1 MIPIYL
7 PMKIISPGIH
17 GIIDYL
23 VVLFLWISPTVF
35 GMDHTIA
42 VYTYALGTVHLI
54 LTLFT
59 NYSAGVFKIIPLP
72 LHGLIELL
80 VGIVLV
86 IIAYTLL
93 RNDEVAKTFYAAF
106 GVAVLAV
113 FLLSDYRNP
122 VKAPT
127 Q

>member
-1 MIPIYL
+1 
-7 PMKIISPGIH
+7 MKIISSGIH

-23 VVLFLWISPTVF
+23 VVLFLWISPSIF
-35 GMDHTIA
+35 GLNHTIA
-42 VYTYALGTVHLI
+42 LYTYALGAVHLI
-54 LTLFT
+54 LTIFT
-59 NYSAGVFKIIPLP
+59 NYSAGVFKIIPLA

-80 VGIVLV
+80 VGIALV

-93 RNDEVAKTFYAAF
+93 RDDETAQTFYAAF

-127 Q
+127 R